1 MVKLADEYSIALQAV
16 IDPNST
22 SLQTSIEN
30 LSKTLKP
37 IELKINTSNVESKLK
52 SIKTQIES
60 LSKMTI
66 NLGQGRGRGGVSS
79 TSVSQQTQAYR
90 ELLSVVSQID
100 RVNMKTSGMKANGID
115 VSKQVQQIKE
125 YRTEFERLTGELS
138 KPNISKDTFK
148 SLQEQISTLKSQVI
162 SLNTELS
169 KVYSKQQGSKATKIG
184 DGGISDLRLADA
196 RNALGND
203 IDVWLQQN
211 SAAAKTFGARLQE
224 IKAQIQSADATQ
236 LQHLRREFQD
246 VTKQAQLAG
255 VAGKTMG
262 DQFKQSLKTVTS
274 YFSAAMLITRTI
286 SVMRNMYNEV
296 LKVDT
301 AMTGLRR
308 VTNLTGEQ
316 YQKMYDDMTTSAKK
330 YGATLTDI
338 IDLTTSWVKLGFDS
352 NVSARLA
359 EITTMYQHVA
369 DLDTSTATENLVST
383 FKGFQKS
390 LDESMGGDVAKEV
403 EYIADVFDKL
413 NNEYAV
419 TAADVGAALQ
429 RSAASLQFANNTLQ
443 ESSGLVVGMNEILQN
458 AEKTGTILNTTALR
472 LMGAKGKLEE
482 LGEEVD
488 ENIESITKLQTHVL
502 NLTHGK
508 VNIFNDDKSFKSTYQ
523 ILKEIAAVYEE
534 LSDVEAADLL
544 ETIAGK
550 RNANGIAAV
559 LQNWKQVESAMQSA
573 TTASGTA
580 SAENQKYMESLAGK
594 IEATRAAWQALANS
608 FLSSDFL
615 KGLIDTGNSF
625 FSILNSIVS
634 KTGALPPLLA
644 IIFGY
649 LSASKNIGRDKR
661 FSLNSSNMP
670 IVVIV
675 LFGYGQFRYYQ
686 C

>member
-125 YRTEFERLTGELS
+125 YRTEFERLTDELS

-148 SLQEQISTLKSQVI
+148 SLQEQISTLKSQVV

-169 KVYSKQQGSKATKIG
+169 KVYSKQQGSKAFKIG
-184 DGGISDLRLADA
+184 DGGIADLRLADA
-196 RNALGND
+196 RTALGND

-262 DQFKQSLKTVTS
+262 DQFKQSLKMVTS
-274 YFSAAMLITRTI
+274 YFSAAMLITRAI

-316 YQKMYDDMTTSAKK
+316 YQKMYDNMTESAKK
-330 YGATLTDI
+330 YGSTLTDI
-338 IDLTTSWVKLGFDS
+338 INSTASWVRLGFSTDTAQKLS
-352 NVSARLA
+352 
-359 EITTMYQHVA
+359 EITALYQHVA
-369 DLDTSTATENLVST
+369 DLDYNTAVENLVT
-383 FKGFQKS
+383 TYKGF
-390 LDESMGGDVAKEV
+390 ESELKEV
-403 EYIADVFDKL
+403 NNGDEAKSMLQIVDILDKL
-413 NNEYAV
+413 NNEMPV
-419 TAADVGAALQ
+419 TAAQVGQGLTKAAAIMQ
-429 RSAASLQFANNTLQ
+429 QSGASLAETA
-443 ESSGLVVGMNEILQN
+443 SMIVGGGSVTQDFDAFGN
-458 AEKTGTILNTTALR
+458 ALR
-472 LMGAKGKLEE
+472 VSAMRIRSMKGELQE

-488 ENIESITKLQTHVL
+488 ENVISVSKMQTQIL

-508 VNIFNDDKSFKSTYQ
+508 VNIFEDDGKTYKNITEVYREIAGVLDEMSETEASELIELIAGKNRANQ
-523 ILKEIAAVYEE
+523 ILGM
-534 LSDVEAADLL
+534 LTHWSDVETALSKSL
-544 ETIAGK
+544 
-550 RNANGIAAV
+550 
-559 LQNWKQVESAMQSA
+559 S
-573 TTASGTA
+573 ASGTA
-580 SAENQKYMESLAGK
+580 MAENQKHMESMAGK
-594 IEATRAAWQALANS
+594 IEATKAAWQALANT

-615 KGLIDTGNSF
+615 KGLIDTGQDVLT
-625 FSILNSIVS
+625 ILNNIIKVIG
-634 KTGALPPLLA
+634 TLPTIL
-644 IIFGY
+644 
-649 LSASKNIGRDKR
+649 LSAGIYKSIKSI
-661 FSLNSSNMP
+661 S
-670 IVVIV
+670 
-675 LFGYGQFRYYQ
+675 
-686 C
+686 

>member
-1 MVKLADEYSIALQAV
+1 MGGFVMCKFTTKGVVKLADEYSIALQAV

-100 RVNMKTSGMKANGID
+100 RISMKTSGMKANGLD
-115 VSKQVQQIKE
+115 VSGQVQQMKE
-125 YRTEFERLTGELS
+125 YRAEFERLTDELS
-138 KPNISKDTFK
+138 QPNISKQTFK
-148 SLQEQISTLKSQVI
+148 SLQEQIATLKNQVV
-162 SLNTELS
+162 SLNAELS
-169 KVYSKQQGSKATKIG
+169 KVYSNSSKGTATKIG
-184 DGGISDLRLADA
+184 DGGIADLKLADA
-196 RNALGND
+196 RTALGND

-274 YFSAAMLITRTI
+274 YFSAAMLITRAI

-316 YQKMYDDMTTSAKK
+316 YQKMYDDMTESAKK

-338 IDLTTSWVKLGFDS
+338 INSTASWVRLGFDA
-352 NVSARLA
+352 NTA
-359 EITTMYQHVA
+359 EKLSEVTAMYQHVT
-369 DLDTSTATENLVST
+369 DLDYDTAVTNLIT
-383 FKGFQKS
+383 AYKGYQDQLLELNNNDSVKA
-390 LDESMGGDVAKEV
+390 MTAVADI
-403 EYIADVFDKL
+403 YDKL
-413 NNEYAV
+413 GNEMPV
-419 TAADVGAALQ
+419 TAAQVGEGMTKAAAVMEMAGA
-429 RSAASLQFANNTLQ
+429 SFEEAA
-443 ESSGLVVGMNEILQN
+443 GMITGGGSVTQDFN
-458 AEKTGTILNTTALR
+458 AFGNALKVSALR
-472 LMGAKGKLEE
+472 VRGKLFC
-482 LGEEVD
+482 L
-488 ENIESITKLQTHVL
+488 H
-502 NLTHGK
+502 
-508 VNIFNDDKSFKSTYQ
+508 
-523 ILKEIAAVYEE
+523 
-534 LSDVEAADLL
+534 
-544 ETIAGK
+544 
-550 RNANGIAAV
+550 
-559 LQNWKQVESAMQSA
+559 
-573 TTASGTA
+573 
-580 SAENQKYMESLAGK
+580 
-594 IEATRAAWQALANS
+594 TR
-608 FLSSDFL
+608 
-615 KGLIDTGNSF
+615 KGCMLC
-625 FSILNSIVS
+625 
-634 KTGALPPLLA
+634 A
-644 IIFGY
+644 
-649 LSASKNIGRDKR
+649 
-661 FSLNSSNMP
+661 
-670 IVVIV
+670 
-675 LFGYGQFRYYQ
+675 
-686 C
+686 